1 MSISSCCTKGFKWD
15 GEPTGRTER
24 LVDLDCYVTG
34 ENTKAAVLII
44 HDLFGWTLPNIRLL
58 ADHYAKEADVTAYVP
73 DFFQGDSLPL
83 DLLTAEKWGEM
94 DMPGFLG
101 RNSREIREPQ
111 IFAFARAL
119 REKYDKLGAIGFCY
133 GGWAVFRLGAGE
145 HAPPLVDC
153 VTSAHPSLLKAE
165 DIDGVNVPVQMLA
178 PEFDPVYTAELKL
191 HTFQRLQAAGLPFD
205 YQHFPGH
212 AHGCLV
218 RGDKEREGERAAMER
233 GKNVAVAWM
242 RLFLHDE

>member
-24 LVDLDCYVTG
+24 LEDLDCYVTG
-34 ENTKAAVLII
+34 KNTKAAVLII

-73 DFFQGDSLPL
+73 DFFQGDSLPFE
-83 DLLTAEKWGEM
+83 LLTAEKWSEM
-94 DMPGFLG
+94 DMPGFLA

-111 IFAFARAL
+111 IFSFARAL

-133 GGWAVFRLGAGE
+133 GGWAVFRLGAKE
-145 HAPPLVDC
+145 HVPSLVDC

-165 DIDGVNVPVQMLA
+165 DIDGVGVPVQMLA

-191 HTFQRLQAAGLPFD
+191 HTFQTLQAAGLPFD

-218 RGDKEREGERAAMER
+218 RGDKDRKGERAAMER
-233 GKNVAVAWM
+233 GKNAAVAWM
-242 RLFLHDE
+242 RLFLHNE